1 MCEFT
6 GLDFEME
13 INEHYFEV
21 TDVVGKLFSSIFQ
34 GLHDTLGTLAPSI
47 QAVLL
52 QIHGGQVHRS
62 CRPWWYEK

>member
-21 TDVVGKLFSSIFQ
+21 LDVVGKLFASIFQ
-34 GLHDTLGTLAPSI
+34 GLQDSLGAALPCIAGVCVSVWAAWTTAKL
-47 QAVLL
+47 
-52 QIHGGQVHRS
+52 
-62 CRPWWYEK
+62 CRPAAA

>member
-21 TDVVGKLFSSIFQ
+21 LDVVGKLFTSIFQ
-34 GLHDTLGTLAPSI
+34 GLQDALGMAPPCMAGFCITRLA
-47 QAVLL
+47 AWTTVNL
-52 QIHGGQVHRS
+52 R
-62 CRPWWYEK
+62 RPAAA

>member
-21 TDVVGKLFSSIFQ
+21 LDVVGKLFTSIFQ
-34 GLHDTLGTLAPSI
+34 GLQDALGMAPPCMAGFCITRLA
-47 QAVLL
+47 A
-52 QIHGGQVHRS
+52 
-62 CRPWWYEK
+62 